1 MLDTCFNENCFNELD
16 RRSSNISNFIS
27 SRLQVFGHIDVL
39 KKLCKVHRKTPVL
52 ECILIKIQAPNI
64 RFEILIKKEKPV
76 LPCEFCKNFK
86 NKFFIEQLRASVIL
100 TLLKYYFQ
108 FLSTFHQPF
117 KEFIRLNKVGIIG
130 E

>member
-27 SRLQVFGHIDVL
+27 SRFQVFGRINVL

-52 ECILIKIQAPNI
+52 ECILMKMQASNI
-64 RFEILIKKEKPV
+64 RFEILIKKEAPV
-76 LPCEFCKNFK
+76 LPCEFCKNIK
-86 NKFFIEQLRASVIL
+86 NKFFIEQLSASVIL
-100 TLLKYYFQ
+100 TLLKYDFQ

-117 KEFIRLNKVGIIG
+117 KEFIRLDNFTIV